1 MSLPQ
6 GAPGAAEM
14 GTGQTLSVS
23 GVRVAG
29 VERCRDPV
37 SGTSAGGRRLSRQA
51 FPEAA
56 AAQSRGHIFK
66 VPSWRERWE
75 GWARGPGVSGL

>member
-23 GVRVAG
+23 RVRVAG

-37 SGTSAGGRRLSRQA
+37 SGTSAGGRRLRQA
-51 FPEAA
+51 SI
-56 AAQSRGHIFK
+56 SRGGGCA
-66 VPSWRERWE
+66 E
-75 GWARGPGVSGL
+75 PGVTSLRSPPGGRGGKGGRGEQG

>member
-37 SGTSAGGRRLSRQA
+37 SGTSAGGRRLSSKHFQRRRLRGA
-51 FPEAA
+51 
-56 AAQSRGHIFK
+56 RGHIFK

-75 GWARGPGVSGL
+75 GWARGTGMSGL